1 MDGDADRILAGRLRC
16 GNENGTVTILNSNTV
31 ATCRHCI
38 LPYLLDKTPI
48 FVDIA
53 GQTLQAEV
61 IAPETPTLLDTVF
74 LRLKE
79 NIPEERIFPLIVTFL
94 PRGLAW
100 NTFGFPKVRDDV
112 GMPLDGTV
120 DQPVFDEKLPRD
132 VELNCSGSDLPKDF
146 RGFSGAPVF
155 VDGKVAAILQKRL
168 DGGLA
173 AISFA
178 KLQQYLDAADVEY
191 FSASNSADLPPSL
204 QHELELG
211 VPNTRTFWQLEEMLL
226 EHGGGY
232 KLLTGTPGSGK
243 TMVTMGFSPTAP
255 NLRILGRYFV
265 GTLPGES
272 LPANYFERIE
282 KFASWLSSE
291 AMIVSKQA
299 IAIDTKSDVAMLAK
313 SIQENIEALSASLDL
328 DVLGLVFIDA
338 PDSPTFGLDSSFW
351 RYLPQKIPS
360 NLTIIVSTNNARAF
374 RTGLQHL
381 TITGEVEVTPLP
393 MIACE
398 WIVRKSLGDRLLH
411 SDVVKV
417 TEMSLGH
424 PLTLRF
430 FIRAIEQAIETGD
443 PKPIDTIEGGPDDY
457 YERLWLRLDDSPQV
471 QFLLAC
477 IARVRQRT
485 TEQDFREL
493 LPTDQKIAFPSNF
506 AKVRHLMRFGETTF
520 GFYHDSL
527 KQFVFSKSTAWH
539 ADIHQMFADACT
551 RDPDNDF
558 AVHNI
563 LHHLLQASENVDA
576 ASRHCNQAWL
586 DQAASRCVPPDL
598 VLDDIAEVLRRQLR
612 VGNAKEV
619 IRLLLLRSRAH
630 YRYNQAFLE
639 FAAELANAS
648 LELRGP
654 LSSFNFVYRNG
665 NCICT
670 FDEILTVLR
679 RMAIKGDREQFFQIY
694 SDLRRK
700 LWAMYESGE
709 ASLPMLIY
717 HMQAT
722 QLGLRCEGDEQQMF
736 LVEMK
741 RLGELFH
748 YYLEHEPYLGQKEQL
763 QAHLN
768 GRIKGQMRWMFG
780 VAPLPTDFNSA
791 VWEID
796 YFFETTYHEGYLPK
810 FEVDRDRN
818 RRTPVSDLGELYDYL
833 RSCSVSTINFDG
845 IEDVALL
852 SLMRAG
858 VVSEV
863 VSATLRQ
870 KCKLVQSLNIRDTNG
885 VDENLNCIETMRL
898 VHATAAY
905 VDDDSILNL
914 VDGKYRHRW
923 ELGLLTHA
931 ADLGRL
937 AGRRYRSRARKESS
951 QNSLVDDLTPILDRA
966 VGITL
971 GKRVDWEDSYHL
983 PENIIPRLIYHAAT
997 MIAELEPQSAPLFV
1011 RRLLEH
1017 ADRQFGLYIEGTLRV
1032 LSVAADVLATV
1043 EQGIQPASDLRR
1055 KQADLVSRL
1064 VFARKLRVS
1073 TLLDCARHLAI
1084 LGATEDANNV
1094 FDDAVRSSMGPN
1106 WYKEDQFS
1114 LLVDALKSVNDV
1126 EFTKLQLKQCVET
1139 LAHASGECT
1148 FQRYVRYEKEHLIA
1162 HLSKMGLF
1170 GEALELTLAY
1180 LYPPYELQKSRITRV
1195 PVDMTGTLSGLRSGV
1210 QEVDEQKAILS
1221 LLKGLRGA
1229 KPLLRWAVVELF
1241 LPWGDERHFSEFAH
1255 HISELLE
1262 SNDSEVIQKRFLA
1275 LLRHEISPDRRDWFA
1290 RAILASQKE
1299 SAIKPLLD
1307 RAFAQGILD
1316 RVNFAHS
1323 DEEIP
1328 DIPIPPRSQ
1337 ELETPEQSE
1346 HDMQLPGVFGSRQ
1359 SLRDLESSLA
1369 TANERLQSLDKA
1381 GAKRLVISSLRE
1393 VQKSGWNIWSNIEL
1407 TNTAFQLLFEIG
1419 PSNTV
1424 LSEIE
1429 ELVLT
1434 EEQQSD
1440 WVIARGLLIRI
1451 MKLLEADKRRDFFGV
1466 IADHISS
1473 ILKPEQS
1480 QYSVSDESKKFEEPI
1495 PELTAD
1501 ACIESLLIT
1510 LLDHPNC
1517 EIRSRTA
1524 LIVSWLL
1531 GTSVVSPSRIINR
1544 ICSQNLDYGKEIA
1557 IGLLGKFLTDHSV
1570 QFSDLAT
1577 ATQFATLGRDPNALV
1592 RNLVESSAGAESTN
1606 TNDFTSEA
1614 DDKTVAWSFE
1624 ASRRFQMN
1632 QQWES
1637 HAKKTFTSLCAPF
1650 STSEFLQLSE
1660 VRRMS
1665 FGYRRWL
1672 QGTGIEREA
1681 IYRSWTA
1688 TKDST
1693 SSDRL
1698 SDTTLWNPY
1707 WPDSTLDLDAQPICE
1722 KVVDKIENDEGETA
1736 FVDGD
1741 YTLLHAFEATVASK
1755 HEQLR
1760 TIEIVA
1766 VLVFRGMFDGN
1777 IDLRHLWQ
1785 NGWKGKANENQTES
1799 GLILTF
1805 QEPAV
1810 TRFEPKMRVGGDN
1823 TPAMLSS
1830 RIVELV
1836 GSNDCKR
1843 VVWQDGRHWD
1853 AWGPGPPVARGSR
1866 LMILTSLLENIR
1878 DYQLIWVVLEDEMP
1892 KCIVDVARKTTYW
1905 SDDV

>member
-61 IAPETPTLLDTVF
+61 IAPEIPTLLDTVF
-74 LRLKE
+74 LRFKE
-79 NIPEERIFPLIVTFL
+79 NIPEERIFPLVVTFL

-112 GMPLDGTV
+112 GMPIDGKV

-299 IAIDTKSDVAMLAK
+299 IAIDTKSDVAQLAK
-313 SIQENIEALSASLDL
+313 SIQENIEALAASLDP

-351 RYLPQKIPS
+351 RYLPQNLPS
-360 NLTIIVSTNNARAF
+360 NLTIIVSTNNAQAF

-398 WIVRKSLGDRLLH
+398 WIVRKSLGDKLLQ

-493 LPTDQKIAFPSNF
+493 LPTDQKIAFASNF

-558 AVHNI
+558 AIHNI
-563 LHHLLQASENVDA
+563 LHHLLQASEDVDA

-586 DQAASRCVPPDL
+586 DQAASKCVPPDL
-598 VLDDIAEVLRRQLR
+598 VLDDITEVLRRQFR

-670 FDEILTVLR
+670 LDEILTVLR
-679 RMAIKGDREQFFQIY
+679 RMAIRGEREQFFQIY

-709 ASLPMLIY
+709 ASLPKLIY

-722 QLGLRCEGDEQQMF
+722 QLGLRCEGEDQQMF

-741 RLGELFH
+741 RLGELFR
-748 YYLEHEPYLGQKEQL
+748 YNLEHEPYVGQKEQL

-796 YFFETTYHEGYLPK
+796 YFFETTYHEGYLLK

-818 RRTPVSDLGELYDYL
+818 RRIPVSDLGELYDYL

-845 IEDVALL
+845 IEDIALP
-852 SLMRAG
+852 SLMRSGANP
-858 VVSEV
+858 EV
-863 VSATLRQ
+863 VSATLGQ
-870 KCKLVQSLNIRDTNG
+870 KFKIVQSLNIRDTNG

-898 VHATAAY
+898 VHAAAAY
-905 VDDDSILNL
+905 VNDASILNL
-914 VDGKYRHRW
+914 VDGKFRHRW

-937 AGRRYRSRARKESS
+937 AGLRYRSRARKESS
-951 QNSLVDDLTPILDRA
+951 QTSLIDDLLPILDRA

-971 GKRVDWEDSYHL
+971 GKRADWEDSYHL
-983 PENIIPRLIYHAAT
+983 PENITPRLIYYAAT
-997 MIAELEPQSAPLFV
+997 MVAELEPQSAPLFV
-1011 RRLLEH
+1011 RSLLEH
-1017 ADRQFGLYIEGTLRV
+1017 ADRQFGLYIAGTLRV

-1114 LLVDALKSVNDV
+1114 ILVDALKAVNDV

-1148 FQRYVRYEKEHLIA
+1148 FQRFVRYEKEHLIA

-1180 LYPPYELQKSRITRV
+1180 LYPLYELQKSRITRV

-1221 LLKGLRGA
+1221 LLKGLRA
-1229 KPLLRWAVVELF
+1229 ARPLLRWAVVELF
-1241 LPWGDERHFSEFAH
+1241 LPWGDERHFSGFAH

-1262 SNDSEVIQKRFLA
+1262 SNDSEVIQNRFLA
-1275 LLRHEISPDRRDWFA
+1275 LLRYEISPDRRGWFA
-1290 RAILASQKE
+1290 RAILASQNE
-1299 SAIKPLLD
+1299 SAIKTLLD
-1307 RAFAQGILD
+1307 RAFAQVILESD
-1316 RVNFAHS
+1316 DFAHS

-1346 HDMQLPGVFGSRQ
+1346 NDMQLPGVFGSQQ

-1369 TANERLQSLDKA
+1369 TANERLQRLDKV

-1393 VQKSGWNIWSNIEL
+1393 VQKSGWNIWSNLEL
-1407 TNTAFQLLFEIG
+1407 ADTAFQMLSEIG
-1419 PSNTV
+1419 PSNSL
-1424 LSEIE
+1424 LSEID

-1434 EEQQSD
+1434 DEHQSD
-1440 WVIARGLLIRI
+1440 WAIARALLIRI
-1451 MKLLEADKRRDFFGV
+1451 MKLSEAHDRRDLFGI

-1473 ILKPEQS
+1473 ILQPEKS
-1480 QYSVSDESKKFEEPI
+1480 QYSVSDESKRFDEPI
-1495 PELTAD
+1495 PELSAD
-1501 ACIESLLIT
+1501 ACIESLLIA

-1517 EIRSRTA
+1517 EMRKRTA

-1531 GTSVVSPSRIINR
+1531 ANSNVSPSRLINR

-1557 IGLLGKFLTDHSV
+1557 IGLLEKFLSDQSV
-1570 QFSDLAT
+1570 QLSDLAT
-1577 ATQFATLGRDPNALV
+1577 ATQLATLGRDPNALV
-1592 RNLVESSAGAESTN
+1592 RNLVGGSAGSDSAN
-1606 TNDFTSEA
+1606 ANDFTPDA
-1614 DDKTVAWSFE
+1614 DEKAVAWSFE
-1624 ASRRFQMN
+1624 ASRRFRMN
-1632 QQWES
+1632 QDWES
-1637 HAKKTFTSLCAPF
+1637 HAKRTFASICAPF
-1650 STSEFLQLSE
+1650 STSELLELNE

-1665 FGYRRWL
+1665 FGFRRWL
-1672 QGTGIEREA
+1672 QGTGVEREA
-1681 IYRSWTA
+1681 IYRTWAA

-1693 SSDRL
+1693 SFDRL
-1698 SDTTLWNPY
+1698 SDTTLWNPH
-1707 WPDSTLDLDAQPICE
+1707 WPDISLDPDSHTICDE
-1722 KVVDKIENDEGETA
+1722 VIEKIENEEADTA
-1736 FVDGD
+1736 FIIGD
-1741 YTLLHAFEATVASK
+1741 YTLLHAFEAISLPENE
-1755 HEQLR
+1755 HLG
-1760 TIEIVA
+1760 TIEITA
-1766 VLVFRGMFDGN
+1766 VLVFKGFFEGN
-1777 IDLRHLWQ
+1777 LDWGKLWL
-1785 NGWKGKANENQTES
+1785 NGWEVSTSVDQTRS

-1810 TRFEPKMRVGGDN
+1810 VRFEPKMLVGGDII
-1823 TPAMLSS
+1823 PAMLSF
-1830 RIVELV
+1830 RMIELLN
-1836 GSNDCKR
+1836 SNEGKR
-1843 VVWQDGRHWD
+1843 VVWQDGRRWD
-1853 AWGPGPPVARGSR
+1853 AWSSGPPIARGSR
-1866 LMILTSLLENIR
+1866 LMIPTALLKKVS
-1878 DYQLIWVVLEDEMP
+1878 DYQLVWAVLEDGLP
-1892 KCIVDVARKTTYW
+1892 KCIVDVAGRTTYW
-1905 SDDV
+1905 SDNV